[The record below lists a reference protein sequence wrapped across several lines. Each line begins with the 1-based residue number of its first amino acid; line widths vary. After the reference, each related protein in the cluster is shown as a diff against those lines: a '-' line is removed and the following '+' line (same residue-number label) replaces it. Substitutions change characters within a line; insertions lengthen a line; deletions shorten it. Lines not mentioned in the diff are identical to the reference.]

1 LRKATKELLK
11 REFSHRGEDLL
22 VIGFVGFPGSG
33 KSEATAIAQTK
44 GFVSV
49 AMGDAVRSHM
59 HTSRIQ
65 LSEKNVGTIAN
76 KLRADHGMDVIA
88 KMCIPVV
95 HGLTAQKVVIDGI
108 RGLAEVNAFKEEFK
122 GDFKLISITAG
133 PMVRF
138 ERVKGRSRPDDALN
152 LERFEEKDERE
163 VAWGLEEAL
172 EAAEYSIQN
181 EGTLEELSSNI
192 SSLLEQLVQQSKKN
206 NVTIS
211 IRTPIYETEIQEKVE
226 RAILNIFPDA
236 ALERVDNFIIGTSG
250 TLETFSTLLRMQ
262 RIRATAKN
270 ELMKGLAFDSFEFYL
285 NKQVAM
291 VGKVNFSQDLL
302 GPIFVR
308 VTTPLPEKL
317 IDIITNESLK

>member
-1 LRKATKELLK
+1 M
-11 REFSHRGEDLL
+11 L

-33 KSEATAIAQTK
+33 KSEAAAIAQTK

-59 HTSRIQ
+59 YKSRVQ

-95 HGLTAQKVVIDGI
+95 RGLTVQKVVIDGI
-108 RGLAEVNAFKEEFK
+108 RGIAEVNAFKEEFK

-133 PMVRF
+133 RMVRF

-163 VAWGLEEAL
+163 LAWGLEEAL

-181 EGTLEELSSNI
+181 EGTLKELNSNV
-192 SSLLEQLVQQSKKN
+192 SRLLEQLVQEPSKN
-206 NVTIS
+206 IITINL
-211 IRTPIYETEIQEKVE
+211 RTPIYETESQEKVE
-226 RAILNIFPDA
+226 HAILNIFPDA
-236 ALERVDNFIIGTSG
+236 VLERVDDFIKGTSSN
-250 TLETFSTLLRMQ
+250 LETFSILLRKQ
-262 RIRATAKN
+262 QIRATAKT

-291 VGKVNFSQDLL
+291 VGKVNFSQDPL
-302 GPIFVR
+302 GPILVR

-317 IDIITNESLK
+317 IDTITNESLK

>member
-1 LRKATKELLK
+1 
-11 REFSHRGEDLL
+11 LL

-33 KSEATAIAQTK
+33 KSEAAAIAQTK

-59 HTSRIQ
+59 YKSRVQ

-95 HGLTAQKVVIDGI
+95 RGLTVQKVVIDGI
-108 RGLAEVNAFKEEFK
+108 RGIAEVNAFKEEFK

-133 PMVRF
+133 HMVRF

-163 VAWGLEEAL
+163 LAWGLEEAL

-181 EGTLEELSSNI
+181 EGTLKELNSNV
-192 SSLLEQLVQQSKKN
+192 SRLLEQLVQEPSKN
-206 NVTIS
+206 IITINL
-211 IRTPIYETEIQEKVE
+211 RTPIYETESQEKVE
-226 RAILNIFPDA
+226 HAILNIFPDA
-236 ALERVDNFIIGTSG
+236 VLERVDDFIKGTSSN
-250 TLETFSTLLRMQ
+250 LETFSILLRKQ
-262 RIRATAKN
+262 QIRATAKT

-291 VGKVNFSQDLL
+291 VGKVNFSQDPL
-302 GPIFVR
+302 GPILVR

-317 IDIITNESLK
+317 IDTITNESLK

>member
-1 LRKATKELLK
+1 
-11 REFSHRGEDLL
+11 LL

-33 KSEATAIAQTK
+33 KSEAAAIAQTK

-59 HTSRIQ
+59 YESRVQ

-95 HGLTAQKVVIDGI
+95 RSLTAQKVVIDGI
-108 RGLAEVNAFKEEFK
+108 RGIAEVNAFKEEFK

-133 PMVRF
+133 RMVRF

-163 VAWGLEEAL
+163 LAWGLEEAL

-181 EGTLEELSSNI
+181 EGTLKELNSNV
-192 SSLLEQLVQQSKKN
+192 SRLLKQLVQEPSKN
-206 NVTIS
+206 IITINL
-211 IRTPIYETEIQEKVE
+211 RTPIYETESQEKVE
-226 RAILNIFPDA
+226 HAILNIFPDA
-236 ALERVDNFIIGTSG
+236 VLERVDDFIKGTSSN
-250 TLETFSTLLRMQ
+250 LETFSILLRKQ
-262 RIRATAKN
+262 QIRATAKT

-291 VGKVNFSQDLL
+291 VGKVNFSHDPL
-302 GPIFVR
+302 GPILVR

-317 IDIITNESLK
+317 IDTITNESLK

>member
-1 LRKATKELLK
+1 M
-11 REFSHRGEDLL
+11 L

-33 KSEATAIAQTK
+33 KSEAAAIAQTK

-49 AMGDAVRSHM
+49 PMGDAVRSHM
-59 HTSRIQ
+59 HKSRVQ

-95 HGLTAQKVVIDGI
+95 RGLTVQKVVIDGI
-108 RGLAEVNAFKEEFK
+108 RGIAEVNAFKEEFK

-152 LERFEEKDERE
+152 LERFKEKDERE
-163 VAWGLEEAL
+163 LAWGLEEAL
-172 EAAEYSIQN
+172 EAVEYSIQN
-181 EGTLEELSSNI
+181 EGTLEELNSNV
-192 SSLLEQLVQQSKKN
+192 SRLLEQLVQEPSKN
-206 NVTIS
+206 IITIS
-211 IRTPIYETEIQEKVE
+211 LRTPIYETESQEKVE
-226 RAILNIFPDA
+226 HAILNIFPDA
-236 ALERVDNFIIGTSG
+236 VLERVDDFIKGTSS
-250 TLETFSTLLRMQ
+250 TLETFSILLRTQ
-262 RIRATAKN
+262 RIRTTAKT

-291 VGKVNFSQDLL
+291 VGKVNFSQDPL
-302 GPIFVR
+302 GPILVR

-317 IDIITNESLK
+317 IDTITNESLK

>member
-1 LRKATKELLK
+1 M
-11 REFSHRGEDLL
+11 L

-33 KSEATAIAQTK
+33 KSEAAAIAQTK

-59 HTSRIQ
+59 YKSRVQ
-65 LSEKNVGTIAN
+65 LSEENVGTIAN

-95 HGLTAQKVVIDGI
+95 RGLTVQKVVIDGI
-108 RGLAEVNAFKEEFK
+108 RGIAEVNAFKEEFK

-133 PMVRF
+133 RMVRF

-163 VAWGLEEAL
+163 LAWGLEEAL

-181 EGTLEELSSNI
+181 EGTLKELNSNV
-192 SSLLEQLVQQSKKN
+192 SRLLEQLVQEPSKN
-206 NVTIS
+206 IITINL
-211 IRTPIYETEIQEKVE
+211 RTPIYETESQEKVE
-226 RAILNIFPDA
+226 HAILNIFPDA
-236 ALERVDNFIIGTSG
+236 VLERVDDFIKGTSSN
-250 TLETFSTLLRMQ
+250 LETFSILLRKQ
-262 RIRATAKN
+262 QIRATAKT

-291 VGKVNFSQDLL
+291 VGKVNFSQDPL
-302 GPIFVR
+302 GPILVR

-317 IDIITNESLK
+317 IDTITNESLK